1 MINASEALN
10 IILDSVHPLETITS
24 GLEQSCGSILGEEI
38 VAARD
43 IPPFDN
49 AAMDGFAVRSEDT
62 RKVPVSLTLV
72 GEIAAGSTPLK
83 PLAPGEAMSIM
94 TGAKIPAACDVVI
107 QQEWTE
113 RTSEG
118 RVTILRSADPGHNIR
133 RAGSDIRD
141 GTKVFTPGTLLR
153 PQEVGVLASLGK
165 RFIVIH
171 RKPSIAILTTGDE
184 VVEID
189 KPLPDGKIRNSNAY
203 VLSALVRQ
211 LGCEVRS
218 LGIAPDEK
226 SHLRTRI
233 NEGLRADFLITT
245 GGVSVGKYDLVMDA
259 LKESGVEIKFWKV
272 NIKPGMPLLFG
283 LHGDKPVFGLPGN
296 PVSAMVTFL
305 QFVKPALMRLMGQR
319 KYAPPLRFHARLQ
332 DEIKKSD
339 GKRHFVR
346 GVLVNA
352 NGSIGVRTTG
362 SQVSNI
368 LTSLSRADCLII
380 LPEDRNQFKAGE
392 EVEVELL

>member
-1 MINASEALN
+1 VINASEALN
-10 IILDSVHPLETITS
+10 IILDSVHPLETIS
-24 GLEQSCGSILGEEI
+24 AGLEQSCGSILGEEI
-38 VAARD
+38 VAPGD
-43 IPPFDN
+43 TPPFDN
-49 AAMDGFAVRSEDT
+49 AAMDGFAVRSEDI
-62 RKVPVSLTLV
+62 RKVPVELTV
-72 GEIAAGSTPLK
+72 AGEIAAGSVLVK
-83 PLAPGEAMSIM
+83 PLASHEAMSVM
-94 TGAKIPAACDVVI
+94 TGAKIPAGCDIVI

-113 RTSEG
+113 RTAEG

-133 RAGSDIRD
+133 RAGSDIRT
-141 GTKVFTPGTLLR
+141 GTTVFTPGTFLR
-153 PQEVGVLASLGK
+153 PQEIGVLASLGK

-171 RKPSIAILTTGDE
+171 RKPSIAILTTGNE

-218 LGIAPDEK
+218 LGIAADEK
-226 SHLRTRI
+226 SSLKESIRD
-233 NEGLRADFLITT
+233 GLRADVLITT

-259 LKESGVEIKFWKV
+259 LKETGVEIKFWKV

-305 QFVKPALMRLMGQR
+305 QFVKPALMRLMGQK
-319 KYAPPLRFHARLQ
+319 KYTPPLRLHAKLQ
-332 DEIKKSD
+332 EEITKSD

-346 GVLVNA
+346 GVLMNA
-352 NGSIGVRTTG
+352 NGSIAVRTTG

-368 LTSLSRADCLII
+368 LTSLSQADCLII

>member
-1 MINASEALN
+1 VISASEALK
-10 IILDSVHPLETITS
+10 IILDSIRPLETITA
-24 GLEQSCGSILGEEI
+24 GLEQSSGSILGEEI
-38 VAARD
+38 VAPGD

-49 AAMDGFAVRSEDT
+49 AAMDGFAVRSEDI
-62 RKVPVSLTLV
+62 RKVPVSLTVV
-72 GEIAAGSTPLK
+72 GEIAAGSTPVN

-94 TGAKIPAACDVVI
+94 TGAKVPAGCDVGI
-107 QQEWTE
+107 EQEWTE
-113 RTSEG
+113 RKSDN

-133 RAGSDIRD
+133 RAGSDIRAA
-141 GTKVFTPGTLLR
+141 TTVFTPGTFLR
-153 PQEVGVLASLGK
+153 PQEIGVLASLGK
-165 RFIVIH
+165 RFVVIH
-171 RKPSIAILTTGDE
+171 RKPSIAILTTGNE

-203 VLSALVRQ
+203 VLSALIRQ
-211 LGCEVRS
+211 LGCEARS
-218 LGIAPDEK
+218 LGIATDEK
-226 SHLRTRI
+226 SDLKARI
-233 NEGLRADFLITT
+233 KEGLRADVLITT

-259 LKESGVEIKFWKV
+259 LKETGVEIKFWKV

-283 LHGDKPVFGLPGN
+283 IHENKPVFGLPGN

-319 KYAPPLRFHARLQ
+319 TYAPPLRLHARLE
-332 DEIKKSD
+332 DEITKSD

-368 LTSLSRADCLII
+368 LTSLSRADCLIV
-380 LPEDRNQFKAGE
+380 LPENRNQFKAGE

>member
-1 MINASEALN
+1 MINASEALK
-10 IILDSVHPLETITS
+10 IILDSVQPLETIS
-24 GLEQSCGSILGEEI
+24 AGLEQSCGSILGEEI
-38 VAARD
+38 VAAGD

-49 AAMDGFAVRSEDT
+49 AAMDGFAVRSEDI
-62 RKVPVSLTLV
+62 RKAPVSLTV
-72 GEIAAGSTPLK
+72 AGEIAAGSTPLQ
-83 PLAPGEAMSIM
+83 PLSPGEAMSIM
-94 TGAKIPAACDVVI
+94 TGAKIPAGSDIVI

-113 RTSEG
+113 RKSDN

-133 RAGSDIRD
+133 RAGSDIRA
-141 GTKVFTPGTLLR
+141 GTAVFAPGTLLR
-153 PQEVGVLASLGK
+153 PQEIGVLASLGK
-165 RFIVIH
+165 RFVVIH
-171 RKPSIAILTTGDE
+171 RKPTAAILATGNE

-211 LGCEVRS
+211 LGCPLKS
-218 LGIAPDEK
+218 LGIASDEK
-226 SHLRTRI
+226 SDLKARI
-233 NEGLRADFLITT
+233 NDGLRADVLITT

-259 LKESGVEIKFWKV
+259 LKEAGVEIKFWKV

-283 LHGDKPVFGLPGN
+283 LRGDKPVFGLPGN

-305 QFVKPALMRLMGQR
+305 QFVRPALMRLMGQR
-319 KYAPPLRFHARLQ
+319 KYAPPFRFHARLQ

-346 GVLVNA
+346 GILVNV
-352 NGSIGVRTTG
+352 NGSIGVQTTG

>member
-10 IILDSVHPLETITS
+10 IILDSVHPLEKVS
-24 GLEQSCGSILGEEI
+24 AGLELSCGSVLGEDI
-38 VAARD
+38 VAAGD

-49 AAMDGFAVRSEDT
+49 AAMDGFAVRSEDI
-62 RKVPVSLTLV
+62 RKIPVELTV
-72 GEIAAGSTPLK
+72 AGEIAAGSVPVK
-83 PLAPGEAMSIM
+83 PLAPHETMSVM
-94 TGAKIPAACDVVI
+94 TGAKIPAGCDIVI

-118 RVTILRSADPGHNIR
+118 RVTILRSADSGHNIR
-133 RAGSDIRD
+133 RAGSDIRAG
-141 GTKVFTPGTLLR
+141 GTVFTPGTFLR
-153 PQEVGVLASLGK
+153 PQEIGVLASLGK
-165 RFIVIH
+165 RFVVIH
-171 RKPSIAILTTGDE
+171 RKPSIAILTTGNE

-211 LGCEVRS
+211 LGCEARS
-218 LGIAPDEK
+218 LGIAADEK
-226 SHLRTRI
+226 SDLLVRI
-233 NEGLRADFLITT
+233 KDGLRADVLITT

-259 LKESGVEIKFWKV
+259 LKETGVEIKFWKV

-305 QFVKPALMRLMGQR
+305 QFVKPALMRLMGQK
-319 KYAPPLRFHARLQ
+319 KYTPPLRLHAKLQ
-332 DEIKKSD
+332 EEITKSD

-368 LTSLSRADCLII
+368 LTSLSQADCLII

>member
-10 IILDSVHPLETITS
+10 IILDSVHPLETIS
-24 GLEQSCGSILGEEI
+24 AGLEQSCGSILGEEI
-38 VAARD
+38 VAPGD
-43 IPPFDN
+43 TPPFDN
-49 AAMDGFAVRSEDT
+49 AAMDGFAVRSEDI
-62 RKVPVSLTLV
+62 RKVPVELTV
-72 GEIAAGSTPLK
+72 AGEIAAGSVLVK
-83 PLAPGEAMSIM
+83 PLASHEAMSVM
-94 TGAKIPAACDVVI
+94 TGAKIPAGCDIVI

-113 RTSEG
+113 RTAEG

-133 RAGSDIRD
+133 RAGSDIRT
-141 GTKVFTPGTLLR
+141 GTTVFTPGTFLR
-153 PQEVGVLASLGK
+153 PQEIGVLASLGK

-171 RKPSIAILTTGDE
+171 RKPSIAILTTGNE

-218 LGIAPDEK
+218 LGIAADEK
-226 SHLRTRI
+226 SSLKESIRD
-233 NEGLRADFLITT
+233 GLRADVLITT

-259 LKESGVEIKFWKV
+259 LKETGVEIKFWKV

-305 QFVKPALMRLMGQR
+305 QFVKPALMRLMGQK
-319 KYAPPLRFHARLQ
+319 KYTPPLRLHAKLQ
-332 DEIKKSD
+332 EEITKSD

-346 GVLVNA
+346 GVLMNA
-352 NGSIGVRTTG
+352 NGSIAVRTTG

-368 LTSLSRADCLII
+368 LTSLSQADCLII